1 MPKAKEVHFFPGHMA
16 KALREME
23 GYLKV
28 IDLVVE
34 ILDSRAPASSENPL
48 LRGKLQNKATL
59 HLLSK
64 SDYSDPAVTELW
76 LKHYASI
83 GEKAISG
90 NLKKANFL
98 ALLRQASNDLLTK
111 KREKEKRF
119 GMKPQPVRVMV
130 VGIPNVGKS
139 TLINNLRGKKI
150 AAVGNKAGVTRSE
163 QWIKLSEDFLLLDT
177 PGVLPMNYPDKSQA
191 VRLALL
197 GSMRE
202 DVLPTHDLAL
212 ALLDYLEANYPNC
225 LQQRFGIEDISCEE
239 KNAVL
244 EKIAAKRGLLE
255 NGEPS
260 LEKASYLLIKEF
272 KDGLLG
278 RISLE
283 RPKEDAR

>member
-1 MPKAKEVHFFPGHMA
+1 MPKEKEIHFFPGHMA
-16 KALREME
+16 RALREME

-34 ILDSRAPASSENPL
+34 LLDSRAPLSSENPL
-48 LRGKLQNKATL
+48 LQGKMKNKATI

-64 SDYSDPAVTELW
+64 EDYSDPLITKQW
-76 LKHYASI
+76 LDYYKSK
-83 GEKAISG
+83 GEIAIAG

-98 ALLRQASNDLLTK
+98 SLLKSASAPLLAK
-111 KREKEKRF
+111 KREKEKRI

-150 AAVGNKAGVTRSE
+150 AAVGNKAGVTRAE

-177 PGVLPMNYPDKSQA
+177 PGVLPMNYPDRQQA
-191 VRLALL
+191 IRLALL

-202 DVLPTHDLAL
+202 DVLPTLELAEHL
-212 ALLDYLEANYPNC
+212 IEFLRGNYPAS
-225 LQQRFGIEDISCEE
+225 LIDRFGIENLANLDSNEVLRAIS
-239 KNAVL
+239 L
-244 EKIAAKRGLLE
+244 KRGLFDK
-255 NGEPS
+255 GEPS
-260 LEKASYLLIKEF
+260 LEKAAYLIIKEF

-283 RPKEDAR
+283 KPE

>member
-1 MPKAKEVHFFPGHMA
+1 MPKAQEVHFFPGHMA

-28 IDLVVE
+28 IDLIVE
-34 ILDSRAPASSENPL
+34 VLDSRAPFSSENPL
-48 LRGKLQNKATL
+48 LRGKTGNKATL

-64 SDYSDPAVTELW
+64 SDYSDPVVTNAW
-76 LKHYASI
+76 ISYYKSK
-83 GEKAISG
+83 GEMAIAG

-98 ALLRQASNDLLTK
+98 ALLRSASNDLLTK
-111 KREKEKRF
+111 KREKEKRL
-119 GMKPQPVRVMV
+119 GMKPQPIRVMV
-130 VGIPNVGKS
+130 IGIPNVGKS

-163 QWIKLSEDFLLLDT
+163 QWIKLSEDFILLDT

-191 VRLALL
+191 IRLALL

-202 DVLPTHDLAL
+202 DVLPTHDLAEQ
-212 ALLDYLEANYPNC
+212 LLDYLRKNYPSS
-225 LQQRFGIEDISCEE
+225 LSARFSIETLDEIENDDILLDIEQ
-239 KNAVL
+239 
-244 EKIAAKRGLLE
+244 KRGLLE
-255 NGEPS
+255 KGEPS

-278 RISLE
+278 AISLE
-283 RPKEDAR
+283 RPEAC

>member
-16 KALREME
+16 KALRQME

-28 IDLVVE
+28 IDLIVE
-34 ILDSRAPASSENPL
+34 VLDSRAPLSSENPL
-48 LRGKLQNKATL
+48 LRGKTGNKATL

-64 SDYSDPAVTELW
+64 SDYSDPKITEAW
-76 LKHYASI
+76 IAYYKSK
-83 GEKAISG
+83 GEMAISG

-98 ALLRQASNDLLTK
+98 SLLREASNDLLAK
-111 KREKEKRF
+111 KREKEKRL
-119 GMKPQPVRVMV
+119 GMKPQPIRVMV
-130 VGIPNVGKS
+130 IGIPNVGKS

-163 QWIKLSEDFLLLDT
+163 QWIKLSEDFILLDT

-191 VRLALL
+191 IRLALL

-202 DVLPTHDLAL
+202 DVLPTHDLAEQ
-212 ALLDYLEANYPNC
+212 LLDYLRLNYPLC
-225 LQQRFGIEDISCEE
+225 LSKRFGFESLEGRENNAILVDI
-239 KNAVL
+239 AQ
-244 EKIAAKRGLLE
+244 KRGLLE

-260 LEKASYLLIKEF
+260 LDKASYLLIKEF

-278 RISLE
+278 TISLE
-283 RPKEDAR
+283 RPSLC

>member
-1 MPKAKEVHFFPGHMA
+1 MPKEKEVHFFPGHMA

-34 ILDSRAPASSENPL
+34 VLDSRAPLSSENPL
-48 LRGKLQNKATL
+48 LQDKTKNKATIR
-59 HLLSK
+59 LLSK
-64 SDYSDPAVTELW
+64 EDYADPTITKEW
-76 LKHYASI
+76 LSYYENA
-83 GEKAISG
+83 GEVAISG

-98 ALLRQASNDLLTK
+98 SLLKNSSQELLSK
-111 KREKEKRF
+111 KREKEKRV
-119 GMKPQPVRVMV
+119 GMKPQPIRLMV

-177 PGVLPMNYPDKSQA
+177 PGILPMNYPDKQQA
-191 VRLALL
+191 IVLALL

-202 DVLPTHDLAL
+202 DVLPTVELAER
-212 ALLDYLEANYPNC
+212 LLDFLRVNYVDC
-225 LQQRFGIEDISCEE
+225 LNSRFAIDSLFGKENEEVLRLISS
-239 KNAVL
+239 
-244 EKIAAKRGLLE
+244 KRGLFDK
-255 NGEPS
+255 GKPS
-260 LEKASYLLIKEF
+260 LEKGSYLLIKEF

-283 RPKEDAR
+283 RPKRNA

>member
-1 MPKAKEVHFFPGHMA
+1 MPKEKEVHFFPGHMA
-16 KALREME
+16 RALREME

-34 ILDSRAPASSENPL
+34 LLDSRAPLSSENPL
-48 LRGKLQNKATL
+48 LQGKLKNKATI

-64 SDYSDPAVTELW
+64 EDYSDATITKEWVEYY
-76 LKHYASI
+76 KSK
-83 GEKAISG
+83 GEIAIAG

-98 ALLRQASNDLLTK
+98 SLLKTASAGLLAK
-111 KREKEKRF
+111 KREKEKRV
-119 GMKPQPVRVMV
+119 GMKPQPVRVMI

-139 TLINNLRGKKI
+139 TLINNLRGKKV
-150 AAVGNKAGVTRSE
+150 AAVGNKAGITRAE

-191 VRLALL
+191 IRLALL

-202 DVLPTHDLAL
+202 DVLPTVELAEN
-212 ALLDYLEANYPNC
+212 LLTFLRGNYPNS
-225 LQQRFGIEDISCEE
+225 LFDRFGIENLANLESDEVLRAISS
-239 KNAVL
+239 
-244 EKIAAKRGLLE
+244 KRGLFE
-255 NGEPS
+255 KGEPS
-260 LEKASYLLIKEF
+260 IEKAAYLLIKEF

-283 RPKEDAR
+283 RPETKC

>member
-1 MPKAKEVHFFPGHMA
+1 MPKEKEVHFFPGHMA
-16 KALREME
+16 RALRDME

-34 ILDSRAPASSENPL
+34 LLDSRAPLSSENPL
-48 LRGKLQNKATL
+48 LQGKMKNKATI

-64 SDYSDPAVTELW
+64 EDYSDPSITKQW
-76 LKHYASI
+76 LDYYKGK
-83 GEKAISG
+83 GEIAIAG

-98 ALLRQASNDLLTK
+98 SLLKSASASLLEK
-111 KREKEKRF
+111 KREKERRV

-150 AAVGNKAGVTRSE
+150 AAVGNKAGITRAE

-177 PGVLPMNYPDKSQA
+177 PGVLPMNYPDPQQA
-191 VRLALL
+191 IRLALL

-202 DVLPTHDLAL
+202 DVLPTLELAEHL
-212 ALLDYLEANYPNC
+212 IAFLQANYPAS
-225 LQQRFGIEDISCEE
+225 LSGRFGIENLADLDSNGVLRAIS
-239 KNAVL
+239 L
-244 EKIAAKRGLLE
+244 KRGLFE
-255 NGEPS
+255 KGEPS
-260 LEKASYLLIKEF
+260 IEKAAYLIIKEF

-283 RPKEDAR
+283 KPGLSC

>member
-1 MPKAKEVHFFPGHMA
+1 MPKEKEIHFFPGHMA
-16 KALREME
+16 RALREME

-34 ILDSRAPASSENPL
+34 LLDSRAPLSSENPL
-48 LRGKLQNKATL
+48 LQGKVNGKATI

-64 SDYSDPAVTELW
+64 EDYSDPSITKEW
-76 LKHYASI
+76 LEYYRSK
-83 GEKAISG
+83 GEIAISG

-98 ALLRQASNDLLTK
+98 ALLKSASAPVLAK
-111 KREKEKRF
+111 KREKEKRV

-150 AAVGNKAGVTRSE
+150 AAVGNKAGITRAE
-163 QWIKLSEDFLLLDT
+163 QWIKLSEDFSLLDT
-177 PGVLPMNYPDKSQA
+177 PGILPMNYPDRQQA
-191 VRLALL
+191 IRLALL

-202 DVLPTHDLAL
+202 DVLPTVELAGH
-212 ALLDYLEANYPNC
+212 LLVFLRANYPSSLN
-225 LQQRFGIEDISCEE
+225 LRFGIENFANLDSDEVLRAIS
-239 KNAVL
+239 L
-244 EKIAAKRGLLE
+244 KRGLFE

-260 LEKASYLLIKEF
+260 PGKAAYLLIKEF

-283 RPKEDAR
+283 KPE

>member
-1 MPKAKEVHFFPGHMA
+1 MPKEKEIHFFPGHMA
-16 KALREME
+16 RALREME

-34 ILDSRAPASSENPL
+34 LLDSRAPLSSENPL
-48 LRGKLQNKATL
+48 LQGKMKNKATI

-64 SDYSDPAVTELW
+64 EDYSDPLITKQW
-76 LKHYASI
+76 LDYYKSK
-83 GEKAISG
+83 GEIAIAG

-98 ALLRQASNDLLTK
+98 SLLKSASAPLLAK
-111 KREKEKRF
+111 KREKEKRI

-150 AAVGNKAGVTRSE
+150 AAVGNKAGITRAE

-177 PGVLPMNYPDKSQA
+177 PGVLPMNYPDRQQA
-191 VRLALL
+191 IRLALL

-202 DVLPTHDLAL
+202 DVLPTLELAERL
-212 ALLDYLEANYPNC
+212 IEFLRGNYPAS
-225 LQQRFGIEDISCEE
+225 LIDRFGIENLANLDSNEVLRAIS
-239 KNAVL
+239 L
-244 EKIAAKRGLLE
+244 KRGLFDK
-255 NGEPS
+255 GEPS
-260 LEKASYLLIKEF
+260 LEKAAYLIIKEF

-283 RPKEDAR
+283 KPE